1 MATLAGSVLSLLAFV
16 CLFLTHRSGII
27 YIYVY
32 MQIYFLFIFNCLKK
46 MRAFKSADRATIMAL
61 HGENVV
67 MILFIFFVFADPIN
81 DYAGTYQVEYAAD
94 RAAELTASNNRST
107 RTTESNGES
116 ENRTRIYQNDRSTRT
131 TTPATTAAA
140 TTTTTNQRQWRTKNK
155 FDHQLSS
162 TEYDRERSL

>member
-32 MQIYFLFIFNCLKK
+32 MQIYFLFIFNRLKK
-46 MRAFKSADRATIMAL
+46 VRAFKSADRATIMAL

-81 DYAGTYQVEYAAD
+81 NYAGTYQLEYAAA
-94 RAAELTASNNRST
+94 RATELTATNDRST
-107 RTTESNGES
+107 RTTESYKS
-116 ENRTRIYQNDRSTRT
+116 ENRTRIYQNDRSTRAAVT
-131 TTPATTAAA
+131 ATAAA
-140 TTTTTNQRQWRTKNK
+140 TGAATTTDATQK
-155 FDHQLSS
+155 
-162 TEYDRERSL
+162 